1 MSEPENFLA
10 RWSRRK
16 RAGAEPAEEPAPK
29 DAAVEKMEQ
38 PAGEKI
44 LSEQAS
50 RAAELPAFDISSLPA
65 IDSIVAG
72 TDIRPFLAPGVPTEL
87 TRAALRRAWTT
98 DPGIRDFIGLSENAW
113 DFTKAGPTG
122 FGPLLPIDDV
132 KKLVAEIFSGR
143 DEEESAPR
151 EPRHD
156 SAIVAAVDSKMP
168 KPQSR
173 DLEKEIDRPASLQSN
188 TNDQQVMDEK
198 PPKNGAVQNESE
210 TNDIPKRSHGGAL
223 PE

>member
-16 RAGAEPAEEPAPK
+16 RAAAEPAEEPAPK

-132 KKLVAEIFSGR
+132 KKLLAEIFSGR
-143 DEEESAPR
+143 EEESAPR
-151 EPRHD
+151 EPQRD
-156 SAIVAAVDSKMP
+156 SAVVAAVDSRTP
-168 KPQSR
+168 EPQSR
-173 DLEKEIDRPASLQSN
+173 DLERKIERPPSLQSN
-188 TNDQQVMDEK
+188 TNDQQVMDEN
-198 PPKNGAVQNESE
+198 PPKNAAMQNESE
-210 TNDIPKRSHGGAL
+210 TNDTPKRSHGGAL

>member
-16 RAGAEPAEEPAPK
+16 RAAVDPVDEPAAK
-29 DAAVEKMEQ
+29 DAAVEQKKEEPLGGQ
-38 PAGEKI
+38 VLRDEPAREGE
-44 LSEQAS
+44 A
-50 RAAELPAFDISSLPA
+50 PAFDLSRLPA
-65 IDSIVAG
+65 VESIVAG
-72 TDIRPFLAPGVPTEL
+72 TDIRPFLAPGVPAEL

-132 KKLVAEIFSGR
+132 KKLVAEIFSHR
-143 DEEESAPR
+143 EEKALRES
-151 EPRHD
+151 EPD
-156 SAIVAAVDSKMP
+156 STVVATVEPMTTE
-168 KPQSR
+168 PQSR
-173 DLEKEIDRPASLQSN
+173 DIEKKPERLASLRSN
-188 TNDQQVMDEK
+188 ITDHRVTDDELNENDA
-198 PPKNGAVQNESE
+198 PQNKLPS
-210 TNDIPKRSHGGAL
+210 DRVGKRGHGGAL